1 MYGSRAEGGALL
13 GLKANDMK
21 RAWVVFPNGAPFTVD
36 GKVLGKPY
44 RYRLAKVL
52 PRKKLYRSRTVN
64 GRGLAYRSGISTV
77 GFQRCPYRIDKA
89 ASLIN
94 HEPRR

>member
-1 MYGSRAEGGALL
+1 MLLLLAHFSLIANVTVWVVGQYGI
-13 GLKANDMK
+13 
-21 RAWVVFPNGAPFTVD
+21 VFPNGAPFTVD

-52 PRKKLYRSRTVN
+52 PRKKLYRSQTMN

-77 GFQRCPYRIDKA
+77 GFQRCPYKIDKA

>member
-1 MYGSRAEGGALL
+1 M

-52 PRKKLYRSRTVN
+52 PRKKLYRSQTVN

-77 GFQRCPYRIDKA
+77 GFQRCPYKIDKA